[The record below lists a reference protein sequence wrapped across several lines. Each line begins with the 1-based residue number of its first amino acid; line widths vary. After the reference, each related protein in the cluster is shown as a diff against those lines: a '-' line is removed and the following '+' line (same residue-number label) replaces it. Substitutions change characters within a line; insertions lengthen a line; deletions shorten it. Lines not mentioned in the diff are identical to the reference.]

1 MYPMQ
6 MMVFETRRKA
16 QAPAQ
21 CEAGRAVVENMA

>member
-6 MMVFETRRKA
+6 MMAFKTRRKA
-16 QAPAQ
+16 QAYDE